1 MRISVSL
8 VALAVIMCGCDYE
21 IPLVVEPSENIDPAL
36 CGVWRQSNPGGEEQK
51 LLILPISAR
60 EVLAVYPVNT
70 EDAMFGKGVIWSP
83 DELDLFQISW
93 FGKADGSLP
102 SNRRTY
108 QYAAWSLNGDIL
120 NIHLLNPKLVDPATS
135 SATELAE
142 KIIANIAEP
151 ELFREALIFKR
162 MSR

>member
-1 MRISVSL
+1 MKKSVSL
-8 VALAVIMCGCDYE
+8 AVLALILYGCDYE

-36 CGVWRQSNPGGEEQK
+36 CGVWRQSNPGGEEHK

-70 EDAMFGKGVIWSP
+70 KNAMFGKGVIWSP
-83 DELDLFQISW
+83 DELDLFQINW

-108 QYAAWSLNGDIL
+108 QYAAWSLNGDVL
-120 NIHLLNPKLVDPATS
+120 NIHLINPKLVDPATS
-135 SATELAE
+135 SAAGLAE
-142 KIIANIAEP
+142 KIIANIADP
-151 ELFREALIFKR
+151 ELFRDALIFKR
-162 MSR
+162 IRR